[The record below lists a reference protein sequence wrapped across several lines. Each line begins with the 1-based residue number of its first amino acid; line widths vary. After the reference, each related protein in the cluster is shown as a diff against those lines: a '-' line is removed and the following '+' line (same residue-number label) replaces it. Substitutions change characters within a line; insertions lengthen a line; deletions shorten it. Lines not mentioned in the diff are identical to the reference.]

1 MGIKK
6 SFNGASISKPGAYSK
21 DKVDNSA
28 GSALASTNVMFIV
41 GESSLGAPGSVT
53 GITQFNSA
61 NIGALIA
68 QYGSG
73 PIVDCAI
80 AAIRPSKTPGQAGA
94 GVVMVY
100 KTNASTQASA
110 MIKKSTS
117 NIFQVSD
124 AAWGK
129 PGNSLAL
136 VVAAGDTGS
145 QKNFSVTQ
153 IGGTTESL
161 GQNPAQNV
169 LSIRYTGD
177 ATTAVA
183 TIAGSTQ
190 AGKSLVTVLA
200 GDQTDGSVALNVPLN
215 GMNMAAL
222 VQYINAHVGYS
233 ASISTVSLSVAPA
246 TQLDPITAS
255 NIKPSA
261 VQLQQLQYEMLAVL
275 NSSKRIKAVIQDV
288 SVVGVPDNGTTML
301 SGGAQGAS
309 TNSSFSQGFAVSL
322 AQDYNV
328 MLPAVSRDATT
339 DIADANQ
346 GFTDASSTYTIASVL
361 AAQVAHLQLR
371 GDTKNRLE
379 AQGFAGFR
387 NASKAQCY
395 TMAQTINSYL
405 EQLCIQDCLVLNAQG
420 SLTYM
425 HPHVTA
431 ALAAGTRAGQET
443 GEPLTHKYPNVNQ
456 VGHFI
461 NPLTGLEAGDF
472 NAGLDCDD
480 AIAAGIL
487 FLEKAKAG
495 YRWVVDNTTYGID
508 DSFVYNRGSVVQACQ
523 FVDRTLRQT
532 AEDIFVG
539 GKVSNGVAS
548 SIKSAIRNKLRE
560 LNAPDVNIITS
571 SSDAPEG
578 FREDTF
584 VVTVNGN
591 TAVVQV
597 EYKPVQGLD
606 FVFFEFTLGDI
617 QQTA

>member
-6 SFNGASISKPGAYSK
+6 SFNGSSISKPGAYSV

-28 GSALASTNVMFIV
+28 GSALASTNTLFIV

-53 GITQFNSA
+53 GIQQFDAA
-61 NIGALIA
+61 NIGALISM
-68 QYGSG
+68 YGSG
-73 PIVDCAI
+73 PIVDCAV
-80 AAIRPSKTPGQAGA
+80 AAVRPSKTAGQAGA
-94 GVVMVY
+94 GSIMVY

-110 MIKKSTS
+110 LVKKSTS
-117 NIFQVSD
+117 NIFQVLD
-124 AAWGK
+124 AAWGS
-129 PGNSLAL
+129 PGNSFAI
-136 VVAAGDTGS
+136 VVASGDTGS

-161 GQNPAQNV
+161 GQNAAQNV
-169 LSIRYTGD
+169 LSISYTGNGTA
-177 ATTAVA
+177 ATVA
-183 TIAGSTQ
+183 ISGSTQ
-190 AGKSLVTVLA
+190 AGKSLVTALTGQSDTSA
-200 GDQTDGSVALNVPLN
+200 NLNVPLA
-215 GMNMAAL
+215 GKSMASL
-222 VQYINAHVGYS
+222 VQYINAQPGYT
-233 ASISTVSLSVAPA
+233 ASMTTVSLSQVPA
-246 TQLDPITAS
+246 TQLD
-255 NIKPSA
+255 NIAAVSIEA
-261 VQLQQLQYEMLAVL
+261 VSVQLQQLQYEMLAVI
-275 NSSKRIKAVIQDV
+275 NTSKRVQAIIENVPVI
-288 SVVGVPDNGTTML
+288 GVPDNGTTFL
-301 SGGAQGAS
+301 TGGAQGAS
-309 TNSSFSQGFAVSL
+309 TNANFSQGFAVSL

-328 MLPAVSRDATT
+328 LLPAVSRDAST
-339 DIADANQ
+339 DVADVNQ
-346 GFTDASSTYTIASVL
+346 GFTDPSSSYTIASVL
-361 AAQVAHLQLR
+361 AAEVAHLQLR

-387 NASKAQCY
+387 NAAKAQCY
-395 TMAQTINSYL
+395 AMASTINSYL
-405 EQLCIQDCLVLNAQG
+405 EQLCIQDCFVLNSQG

-431 ALAAGTRAGQET
+431 ALAAGTRCGQET

-461 NPLTGLEAGDF
+461 NPLTGLETGDF

-487 FLEKAKAG
+487 FLEKVKAG

-539 GKVSNGVAS
+539 SKVSNGVAS

-560 LNAPDVNIITS
+560 LNQPDVNIITS
-571 SSDAPEG
+571 SADAPEG

-584 VVTVNGN
+584 VVTLNGN
-591 TAVVQV
+591 TVVIQV

>member
-1 MGIKK
+1 MAIKK
-6 SFNGASISKPGAYSK
+6 SFNGASIRKPGSYSV

-28 GSALASTNVMFIV
+28 GSALAATNTMLIV
-41 GESSLGAPGSVT
+41 GESSLGAPGTVT
-53 GITQFNSA
+53 GILQFNSA

-68 QYGSG
+68 MYGSG

-80 AAIRPSKTPGQAGA
+80 AALRPSKTPGQAGA
-94 GVVMVY
+94 GTIMIY

-110 MIKKSTS
+110 LIKKSGS

-124 AAWGK
+124 AAWGA
-129 PGNSLAL
+129 PGNNLAM

-169 LSIRYTGD
+169 LSIHYTGD
-177 ATTAVA
+177 GTTATA
-183 TIAGSTQ
+183 MISGSTQ
-190 AGKSLVTVLA
+190 AGKTLVTALA
-200 GDQTDGSVALNVPLN
+200 GDQTDGSVGLSIPLS
-215 GMNMAAL
+215 GKTMASL
-222 VQYINAHVGYS
+222 VQYINAQVGYS
-233 ASISTVSLSVAPA
+233 ASISTVSLSATPA
-246 TQLDPITAS
+246 IQLDPITAS

-261 VQLQQLQYEMLAVL
+261 VQLQQLQYEMLAVI
-275 NSSKRIKAVIQDV
+275 NSSKRVQASIEAV
-288 SVVGVPDNGTTML
+288 SVVGIPDNGTTFL
-301 SGGAQGAS
+301 AGGAQGAS
-309 TNSSFSQGFAVSL
+309 TNSNFSQGFAVSL
-322 AQDYNV
+322 AQDYNALV
-328 MLPAVSRDATT
+328 PAISRDASA
-339 DIADANQ
+339 DIADAAQ
-346 GFTDASSTYTIASVL
+346 GFTDPSSSYTIASVL

-379 AQGFAGFR
+379 AQGFAGIR
-387 NASKAQCY
+387 NASKAACY
-395 TMAQTINSYL
+395 AMAATVNSYL
-405 EQLCIQDCLVLNAQG
+405 EQLCIQDSYVLDSSG
-420 SLTYM
+420 SLRYM

-431 ALAAGTRAGQET
+431 ALAAGMRCGQAT

-456 VGHFI
+456 VGHVI
-461 NPLTGLEAGDF
+461 NPATGLETGDF
-472 NAGLDCDD
+472 NSGLDGDD
-480 AIAAGIL
+480 AIDAGIL
-487 FLEKAKAG
+487 FMEKAKAG

-508 DSFVYNRGSVVQACQ
+508 DSFIYNRGSVVQAAQ

-532 AEDIFVG
+532 ADDFFIG
-539 GKVSNGVAS
+539 GKVSNGAA
-548 SIKSAIRNKLRE
+548 KSLKNVIRNKLRE
-560 LNAPDVNIITS
+560 LNQSDVNIITS

-584 VVTVNGN
+584 VVTITGN

-617 QQTA
+617 HQSA

>member
-28 GSALASTNVMFIV
+28 GSALASTNVMYIV

-94 GVVMVY
+94 GVVMIY

-110 MIKKSTS
+110 AIKKST
-117 NIFQVSD
+117 NTIFTVSD

-129 PGNSLAL
+129 PGNNLA
-136 VVAAGDTGS
+136 VVTAAGDSGA
-145 QKNFSVTQ
+145 QKNFSVSQ

-169 LSIRYTGD
+169 LAIQYTGD

-183 TIAGSTQ
+183 TITGSTQ
-190 AGKSLVTVLA
+190 ANKTLTTVLA
-200 GDQTDGSVALNVPLN
+200 GDQTDGSVALSVPLN
-215 GMNMAAL
+215 GMTMAAL
-222 VQYINAHVGYS
+222 VQYINSHVGYT

-255 NIKPSA
+255 NIKPA
-261 VQLQQLQYEMLAVL
+261 AIQLQQLQYEMLAVL
-275 NSSKRIKAVIQDV
+275 NSSKRIQAVIQDV

-480 AIAAGIL
+480 AIAADIL